1 MSEDDDAIEPYDR
14 SRRPR
19 STDGRPSPPATD
31 SGDATDPTRV
41 DDSRPRTDSQSGP
54 ETLADAVSRTAT
66 SPTTVESRSVSAT
79 LVGVPQIDLRDFV
92 YAHQLDP
99 GEDDPRQVAL
109 FDIENRTDQR
119 LRWRSAR
126 TKFIGTDEYTYG
138 PAQLSLEPAQL
149 GPGCHTRQVELEPNS
164 KARMVTLVERLPRGV
179 EVAKVVQTIPR
190 RGAAQ
195 NERLVFAVE

>member
-1 MSEDDDAIEPYDR
+1 MSEDNGDIEPYDR

-19 STDGRPSPPATD
+19 SRERTSPVTDDARQPAAGD
-31 SGDATDPTRV
+31 SGAN
-41 DDSRPRTDSQSGP
+41 S
-54 ETLADAVSRTAT
+54 LADAVAQTAS
-66 SPTTVESRSVSAT
+66 SPTTVESESLTAT
-79 LVGVPQIDLRDFV
+79 LVGVPRIDLQEFV
-92 YAHQLDP
+92 YSHQLDP
-99 GEDDPRQVAL
+99 TEPEQCPRPVAL
-109 FDIENRTDQR
+109 FDLENRTDQR

-138 PAQLSLEPAQL
+138 PAQLSLEPGQL
-149 GPGCHTRQVELEPNS
+149 GPGCHTRQVELEPES
-164 KARMVTLVERLPRGV
+164 KARMVTLVEQLPQSV